1 MVDMSL
7 PNDFKS
13 QVREAAAVRVKRFN
27 GIWLARLNLG
37 KLSDTWVSWR
47 SSQWS
52 NAFIFIS

>member
-1 MVDMSL
+1 MVDMS
-7 PNDFKS
+7 FKS

-37 KLSDTWVSWR
+37 KLSDTWAPWR